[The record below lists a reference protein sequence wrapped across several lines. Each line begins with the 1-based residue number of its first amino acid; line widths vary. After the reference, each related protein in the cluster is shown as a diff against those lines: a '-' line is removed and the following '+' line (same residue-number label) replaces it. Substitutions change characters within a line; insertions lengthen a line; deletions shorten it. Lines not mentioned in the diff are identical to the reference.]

1 VLWVIGI
8 NHKVEVDIRQKFS
21 LTKTKLQEKL
31 ISLKK
36 LADEVIILSTCNRT
50 EIYFFSEEYVDIE
63 KIFTELDWDRR
74 YMPLFYI
81 YKDKDCIKHLFEVV
95 CGFDSLLI
103 GEDQIVAQVK
113 EAKDIAKQVGG
124 KNPVLERLFEV
135 ALKCSKEFRTKARLN
150 EHPITIASVVGK
162 VLKESNIRKIA
173 IIGLGNIGFLFCNYF
188 KNSDVDKVFLI
199 GRKNER
205 IDQFVKLYPGKFEYS
220 DKKDAISEAQCLIC
234 STSAPHAVV
243 HKDDIPDGKNL
254 LIFDLA
260 VPRDVDVEVYKLPNV
275 KVIDIDQV
283 HKMDATSREIR
294 ISKMQENYNIIEK
307 YIDEFIEWLG
317 FRQYRNLIIE
327 VKRHAEQLCKAQ
339 VKYLK
344 NVDSREREEVERL
357 LIRMAN
363 LYIDRAIEV
372 LREAHKEGS
381 GEICSNL
388 IKRIFLK

>member
-1 VLWVIGI
+1 MLWVVGI

-36 LADEVIILSTCNRT
+36 LANEVIILSTCNRT
-50 EIYFFSEEYVDIE
+50 EIYFFSDEDVDIE
-63 KIFTELDWDRR
+63 KIFAELGWDKK
-74 YMPLFYI
+74 YMHLFYI
-81 YKDKDCIKHLFEVV
+81 YKDKDCMKHLFEVV

-103 GEDQIVAQVK
+103 GEEQIVAQVK
-113 EAKDIAKQVGG
+113 EAKEISKLVGG

-135 ALKCSKEFRTKARLN
+135 ALKCSKEFRTKSRLN

-162 VLKESNIRKIA
+162 VLKESNIRKVA
-173 IIGLGNIGFLFCNYF
+173 IIGLGNIGLLFCNYF

-205 IDQFVKLYPGKFEYS
+205 IDQFVKLYPEKFEYC

-243 HKDDIPDGKNL
+243 HKDDIPEEKSL

-260 VPRDVDVEVYKLPNV
+260 VPRDVDAEVYKLPNV

-283 HKMDATSREIR
+283 HKMDTINREFR
-294 ISKMQENYNIIEK
+294 ISKMQENYHIIEK
-307 YIDEFIEWLG
+307 YIDEFVDWLE
-317 FRQYRNLIIE
+317 FRKYKELIMDM
-327 VKRHAEQLCKAQ
+327 KKHAEQLCKMQ
-339 VKYLK
+339 VKHLK
-344 NVDSREREEVERL
+344 NVNSEEIEKIERL
-357 LIRMAN
+357 LIRVAN

-372 LREAHKEGS
+372 LKEAHKKGS

-388 IKRIFLK
+388 IKKIFLK